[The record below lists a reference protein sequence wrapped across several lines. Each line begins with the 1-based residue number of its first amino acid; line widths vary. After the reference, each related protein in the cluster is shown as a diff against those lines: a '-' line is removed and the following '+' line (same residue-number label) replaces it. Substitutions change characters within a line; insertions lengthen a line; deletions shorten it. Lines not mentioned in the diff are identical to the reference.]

1 MIVPVILCGGSG
13 TRLWP
18 LSRESYPKQF
28 YSLVEEETLLQ
39 STIKR
44 LSGLPGCETPLLV
57 CNNQHR
63 FLAAEQMRQIG
74 LESPSILLEPVGR
87 NTAPATACAALSLIQ
102 SKGDSVLFV
111 LPADHIITDIQAF
124 GRAVEM
130 GALLA
135 EQGKLVTFGI
145 IPTAPE
151 TGYGY
156 IKASNSLG
164 TDTPAFHVDSFVEK
178 PDLHTA
184 QNYIESGKYYWNS
197 GMFMFKAGR
206 YLEELEQYAP
216 EMLHACTAACEK
228 IVQDLDFLRLDAE
241 AFTDCPSG
249 SIDYTIMEKTDGA
262 VVVPLDAGWSDLG
275 SWTSLLELCPRD
287 QDKNVVLGDV
297 VTKDVNNC
305 YLRSEA
311 RLLTAVGV
319 KDLIVVDSPDALL
332 VVHKDRVQDVKAI
345 VSQLKASG
353 RKESISHRK
362 VYRPWGAYES
372 IDVYERFQVKRITV
386 KPGGILSLQMHHH
399 RAEHWIIVK
408 GTARVTRGDK
418 VLLLTEDQSTYIPLG
433 VNHRLENP
441 GVIPLELIEVQT
453 GSYLGEDDIIRL
465 EDVYG
470 LSLIHI

>member
-1 MIVPVILCGGSG
+1 MEKHAMIVPVILCGGSG

-18 LSRESYPKQF
+18 LSREAYPKQF
-28 YSLVEEETLLQ
+28 YSLVEDETLLQ

-44 LSGLPGCETPLLV
+44 LSGLPNCETPLLV

-63 FLAAEQMRQIG
+63 FLAAEQMRRIG
-74 LESPSILLEPVGR
+74 VESPSILLEPVGR
-87 NTAPATACAALSLIQ
+87 NTAPAVACAALSLTQ
-102 SKGDSVLFV
+102 QEDNPVLFV

-124 GRAVEM
+124 CQAVET

-156 IKASNSLG
+156 IKASDRL
-164 TDTPAFHVDSFVEK
+164 DTGNPAFQVDRFVEK
-178 PDLHTA
+178 PDLDTA
-184 QNYIESGKYYWNS
+184 QDYIKSGEYYWNS
-197 GMFMFKAGR
+197 GMFMFKADR
-206 YLEELEQYAP
+206 YLEELEQFAP
-216 EMLHACTAACEK
+216 EMLYACTAAYEK
-228 IVQDLDFLRLDAE
+228 IVQDLDFLRLDAG
-241 AFTDCPSG
+241 AFAECTSDSV
-249 SIDYTIMEKTDGA
+249 DYAIMEKTDSA

-275 SWTSLLELCPRD
+275 SWASLLELGPRD
-287 QDKNVVLGDV
+287 QDENVVLGDV

-311 RLLTAVGV
+311 RLLTALGV
-319 KDLIVVDSPDALL
+319 KDLIVVDSSDALL

-345 VSQLKASG
+345 VNQLKAAG
-353 RKESISHRK
+353 REESISHRK

-372 IDVYERFQVKRITV
+372 IDVSKRFQVKRITV

-399 RAEHWIIVK
+399 RAEHWIIVR
-408 GTARVTRGDK
+408 GTARITRGDK

-470 LSLIHI
+470 R

>member
-1 MIVPVILCGGSG
+1 MPVILCGGSG

-18 LSRESYPKQF
+18 LSREAYPKQF

-74 LESPSILLEPVGR
+74 VESPSILLEPVGR
-87 NTAPATACAALSLIQ
+87 NTAPATACAALSLTQ
-102 SKGDSVLFV
+102 QKGDSVLFV

-124 GRAVEM
+124 GRAVEI

-135 EQGKLVTFGI
+135 KQGKLVTFGI

-206 YLEELEQYAP
+206 YLEELEQFAP
-216 EMLHACTAACEK
+216 EMLYACTAAYEK

-241 AFTDCPSG
+241 AFADCPSG

-275 SWTSLLELCPRD
+275 SWASLLELGPRD
-287 QDKNVVLGDV
+287 KDKNVVLGDV
-297 VTKDVNNC
+297 LTKDVNSC

-319 KDLIVVDSPDALL
+319 KDLIVVDSSDALL
-332 VVHKDRVQDVKAI
+332 VVHKDRVQDVKA
-345 VSQLKASG
+345 
-353 RKESISHRK
+353 
-362 VYRPWGAYES
+362 
-372 IDVYERFQVKRITV
+372 
-386 KPGGILSLQMHHH
+386 
-399 RAEHWIIVK
+399 
-408 GTARVTRGDK
+408 
-418 VLLLTEDQSTYIPLG
+418 
-433 VNHRLENP
+433 
-441 GVIPLELIEVQT
+441 
-453 GSYLGEDDIIRL
+453 
-465 EDVYG
+465 
-470 LSLIHI
+470 